1 MMNPLPDRWASL
13 ISATA
18 AALMG
23 LAVPAAAQEI
33 PQPEPTVDAADIDQA
48 ATQNEGLQRNA
59 RTADTGIGEVGQR
72 QTARDGAGVQEP
84 LGRITSRIE
93 NRVENRIRNR
103 IDRNYDP
110 TANATSPF
118 DIANRRTRAG
128 QGGPR

>member
-1 MMNPLPDRWASL
+1 MMNALPDRWALLVST
-13 ISATA
+13 TA

-23 LAVPAAAQEI
+23 LAVPAAGQEF
-33 PQPEPTVDAADIDQA
+33 PPLEPTEDAADTDPA
-48 ATQNEGLQRNA
+48 ETQNEGLQRTA

-72 QTARDGAGVQEP
+72 QTAQDGPGVQEP
-84 LGRITSRIE
+84 LGRITSRIN

-118 DIANRRTRAG
+118 EIANRRTRAEPG
-128 QGGPR
+128 RPQ

>member
-1 MMNPLPDRWASL
+1 MMNPLPERRAL
-13 ISATA
+13 LVSATA

-23 LAVPAAAQEI
+23 LGVPAAAQKI
-33 PQPEPTVDAADIDQA
+33 PLPEPTEDAADIDQTE
-48 ATQNEGLQRNA
+48 TQNEGLQRTA

-72 QTARDGAGVQEP
+72 QKARDGLGVQEP
-84 LGRITSRIE
+84 LGRITSRIN

-118 DIANRRTRAG
+118 EIADRRTRAG
-128 QGGPR
+128 QARPR